1 MITWPNREM
10 KTLFICA
17 LMVAL
22 TSCKHGDSPQPT
34 EKKPASTLDFSHT
47 LIGHWETIDGKNQY
61 YISPGEI
68 TFYFS
73 EEDRLGN
80 QKYIILQQYPKSRT
94 IEIRGQVQGSV
105 DFKEINDTKL
115 VFSADYKMAEVYH
128 KSDIA
133 KFLESIGKK
142 VDPSDREPKY
152 MQSSS
157 WRYMDDKQKP

>member
-1 MITWPNREM
+1 MTKP
-10 KTLFICA
+10 
-17 LMVAL
+17 V
-22 TSCKHGDSPQPT
+22 PT
-34 EKKPASTLDFSHT
+34 PFCQWD
-47 LIGHWETIDGKNQY
+47 
-61 YISPGEI
+61 
-68 TFYFS
+68 
-73 EEDRLGN
+73 
-80 QKYIILQQYPKSRT
+80 T